1 MKPKKQKR
9 EELLKKFEAELK
21 LLKSEYTER
30 VNKHNTA
37 GYTYHLF
44 PSTRQY
50 YVESQIYSLKKNLSI
65 K

>member
-1 MKPKKQKR
+1 MKSKKQKR
-9 EELLKKFEAELK
+9 EEILKKFENELK
-21 LLKSEYTER
+21 LLKSEYEER

-50 YVESQIYSLKKNLSI
+50 YVESQIANLKRNLGE
-65 K
+65 